1 MRRSALAL
9 ISLLT
14 LLAGAA
20 GPSAARNQTAAL
32 NQTAAQVVGVPW

>member
-1 MRRSALAL
+1 MRRSAFAL

-20 GPSAARNQTAAL
+20 GPSGARNQTAAL

>member
-1 MRRSALAL
+1 MRRSAFAL

-20 GPSAARNQTAAL
+20 GPSGARNQTAAL
-32 NQTAAQVVGVPW
+32 NQTAARVVGVPW